1 MQRVQIDRADNVAIV
16 RLNRPEVLNA
26 IDQALWVDLIAAFR
40 DLADDDGVRACI
52 LTGNGRGFCSGAD
65 LRETAWHGE
74 SQEQSRQ
81 RLDSTNQEAARRIIA
96 LPVPVIACVNGPAIG
111 GGAEIAL
118 AADMRLASHDALFGF
133 PEAAI
138 GRFISGGASLL
149 LQRAV
154 GLSWAKRLLYTCER
168 IDADKALAIGLVDE
182 VTTADQLLE
191 RGLELARQIAACRPP
206 SIVALK
212 RTLDRIAFAQL
223 EEALALETDALAAS
237 YLDTAIDDASSAFVN
252 RDRSST

>member
-1 MQRVQIDRADNVAIV
+1 MQRVEIERAGAIAVV

-26 IDQALWVDLIAAFR
+26 IDQAMWAALIAAFGE
-40 DLADDDGVRACI
+40 LAGDDSVRACLI
-52 LTGNGRGFCSGAD
+52 TCNGRGFCSGAD

-74 SQEQSRQ
+74 TTEESRQ
-81 RLDSTNQEAARRIIA
+81 RIDSHNQEVARRIIG

-118 AADMRLASHDALFGF
+118 AADFRLASPSAVFGF

-149 LQRAV
+149 LQRSV

-168 IDADKALAIGLVDE
+168 IDAEKALAIGLVDE
-182 VTTADQLLE
+182 VSTGQQLLE
-191 RGLELARQIAACRPP
+191 RGLELARQIAACRPQ
-206 SIVALK
+206 SITLMK
-212 RTLDRIAFAQL
+212 RTLDRIALGQL
-223 EEALALETDALAAS
+223 EAALALDTDALAS
-237 YLDTAIDDASSAFVN
+237 TYLDTTIDEAANAFVT
-252 RDRSST
+252 RKRSST